1 MKVCVLLGG
10 PSAEREISFLSGY
23 GMAKALANRG
33 HDVTLLD
40 PATNRTARLE
50 EFHVNAASIDPPS
63 AEELGALTQ
72 GGVMLES
79 LMSSSVREADAVV
92 LGLHGVPGE
101 DGLVQSV
108 LELLGKRYTG
118 SDSRTSALCI
128 DKHFTKIILKNAGV
142 EVPKGL
148 IVAKDSHMQERHAVW
163 ELAIAEF
170 GVPMVIK
177 PNDQGSTVGLTI
189 MKEDSEDK
197 FQQAIELALEYS
209 TKALVE
215 EFIEG
220 RELTV
225 GILGNEALPIVEITT
240 KGGFYDYHHKY
251 TAGMS
256 FHVCP
261 ADLSSDIA
269 DGIQAASLR
278 AFNACGC
285 RGYGRVD
292 FRLQPDGKYFCLEI
306 NTLPGMTE
314 LSLLPDAAK
323 AAGISFDEL
332 CERILMESAPPDFG

>member
-1 MKVCVLLGG
+1 MKLCVLLGG
-10 PSAEREISFLSGY
+10 PSAEREISFLSGF
-23 GMAKALANRG
+23 GMAQALSNRG

-40 PATNRTARLE
+40 PATGHISRIDD
-50 EFHVNAASIDPPS
+50 FKVNTASIEPPS
-63 AEELGALTQ
+63 AEVLGKLTQ
-72 GGVMLES
+72 GAKMLES
-79 LMSSSVREADAVV
+79 LMSSTVREAEAIV

-118 SDSRTSALCI
+118 SDSRASALCI
-128 DKHFTKIILKNAGV
+128 DKHFTKIILKDAGI
-142 EVPKGL
+142 EVPKGM
-148 IVAKDSHMQERHAVW
+148 IVSNSAHPQERHAAW
-163 ELAIAEF
+163 ELAKVEF
-170 GVPMVIK
+170 GIPMVIK

-189 MKEDSEDK
+189 LKEESEDK
-197 FQQAIELALEYS
+197 FQQAIELALKYS
-209 TKALVE
+209 TKALIE

-256 FHVCP
+256 FHICP
-261 ADLSSDIA
+261 ADLPSDIA
-269 DGIQAASLR
+269 DGIQSAALR
-278 AFNACGC
+278 AFEACGC

-332 CERILMESAPPDFG
+332 CERILLSVEEANLG